1 MSEGLQT
8 SQVICN
14 PIVMVISNKN
24 LVQLLD
30 DVFGLHQ
37 AHLAYSLVNLLQ
49 LLADLLLTG
58 LPLNS
63 ESPVPA
69 FGTVMCESQEI
80 KGLRLCS
87 SLRTVITGETT
98 ELKQPALF
106 FLET

>member
-1 MSEGLQT
+1 
-8 SQVICN
+8 
-14 PIVMVISNKN
+14 MVISNKN

-63 ESPVPA
+63 ESPVPC
-69 FGTVMCESQEI
+69 FWNSNV
-80 KGLRLCS
+80 
-87 SLRTVITGETT
+87 
-98 ELKQPALF
+98 
-106 FLET
+106 